1 MQVRL
6 SFDVTL
12 RQSQAVNLG
21 PRVCDIIYD
30 TTPRILAMEVLESVV
45 EGELGVEGLRGC
57 KGGEEGVLESQQE
70 GGGMLRLTVT
80 RDDVLVEFSDRVRE
94 WRAVAA
100 VEGGGF
106 QGLDP
111 GAAEELEGPYT
122 AVVEVPVPPY
132 TPAIAERQEVQVKLL
147 TKDRKDSSAPATFT
161 YLPSKLKVE
170 EVDTEKDY
178 LTIAM
183 EKEKEKKTVKAEDY
197 LTMVATMAEKAE
209 ARPKVAKVGKVVREK
224 RKVEELPTY
233 MGEAAH
239 RKARQREAVGM
250 FFNKS
255 SKYK

>member
-1 MQVRL
+1 MRL
-6 SFDVTL
+6 SFDVTI

-30 TTPRILAMEVLESVV
+30 TTPRILAMEVLEDVL
-45 EGELGVEGLRGC
+45 EG
-57 KGGEEGVLESQQE
+57 KGKEEGVPESKQE
-70 GGGMLRLTVT
+70 GGGVLRLTVT
-80 RDDVLVEFSDRVRE
+80 RDDVLVEFCDRGRE
-94 WRAVAA
+94 WRAVVA

-111 GAAEELEGPYT
+111 GAPEELEGPYT

-132 TPAIAERQEVQVKLL
+132 TPAIEERREVQVRLL
-147 TKDRKDSSAPATFT
+147 TTDRKDSSAPATLT
-161 YLPSKLKVE
+161 YLPSKTKVE
-170 EVDTEKDY
+170 VMEKEKDY

-183 EKEKEKKTVKAEDY
+183 EKEKEKKAVKAEDY
-197 LTMVATMAEKAE
+197 LTMVASMAEKAE
-209 ARPKVAKVGKVVREK
+209 ARPKVGKVVREK
-224 RKVEELPTY
+224 RKAEELPAY